1 MKKPKF
7 PSNKEKGNFKP
18 DGGTKKGKGGI
29 ECSFCQRKGHVAEDC
44 FRRGKEAQSALK
56 AIVSSIL
63 TKNNATINPP
73 RVPILPV
80 PAIMG
85 SIQQSTQESD
95 ENFPIDLNSLSYL
108 STLYSNKD

>member
-1 MKKPKF
+1 VGGVSYSIEINGKKRSRFARK
-7 PSNKEKGNFKP
+7 
-18 DGGTKKGKGGI
+18 T
-29 ECSFCQRKGHVAEDC
+29 EC
-44 FRRGKEAQSALK
+44 GKEAQSALK